1 MIQSKKHS
9 HYEVVSNQAIGLIV
23 GFLIVYYIFPLMN
36 ALNQA
41 ELATASTIIFFIA
54 SYVRAYTI
62 RRIFNGR
69 RR

>member
-9 HYEVVSNQAIGLIV
+9 HYEVVSNQAISLIV
-23 GFLIVYYIFPLMN
+23 GFLIVYYIFPLLN
-36 ALNQA
+36 ALSQA

-62 RRIFNGR
+62 RRIFNR
-69 RR
+69 RIK